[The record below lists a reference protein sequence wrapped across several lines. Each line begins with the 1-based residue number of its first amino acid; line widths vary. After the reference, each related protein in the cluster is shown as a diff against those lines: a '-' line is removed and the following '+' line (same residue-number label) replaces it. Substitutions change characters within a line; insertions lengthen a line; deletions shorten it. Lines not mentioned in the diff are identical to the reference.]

1 MCRLCEVASSPW
13 EQWSQCWLRAM
24 CRNYRGPVS
33 WLAAAEDFGVIWA
46 SCHSLRLLLAQ
57 DMINRRELLMDP
69 HARAIKQSHVLNIHG
84 TADETVRSMSLP
96 CEREAPWPV
105 LLSGTCQL
113 RCSDP

>member
-1 MCRLCEVASSPW
+1 
-13 EQWSQCWLRAM
+13 M
-24 CRNYRGPVS
+24 CRNSRSPVS
-33 WLAAAEDFGVIWA
+33 RLGAAEDLEVVWA
-46 SCHSLRLLLAQ
+46 YCHRLCLLLAQ

-96 CEREAPWPV
+96 CEREVPWPV